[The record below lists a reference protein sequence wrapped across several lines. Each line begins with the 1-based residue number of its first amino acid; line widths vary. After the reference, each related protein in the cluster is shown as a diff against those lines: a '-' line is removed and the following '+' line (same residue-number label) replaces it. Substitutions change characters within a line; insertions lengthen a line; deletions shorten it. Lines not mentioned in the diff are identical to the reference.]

1 MAASLPELNE
11 ESFSVE
17 IEGVG
22 TFYDGFNSYRINSNY
37 TTPTDEWEFVV
48 FSDDDPAG
56 LRERWR
62 PLQPV
67 KLYVSGRCQVIGR
80 IDRIM
85 GVGAGSAALKVMGRD
100 YLADIVSS
108 TMDPTYQISKEMT
121 IGEMILE
128 VFKPWGITSVLSD
141 GGLTRNIRTGKQ
153 PYQPDPQDLERVK
166 LEDLK
171 AEENQGVFEF
181 ANKIVARHGFTI
193 QPGGTR
199 DSVLIVRPQ
208 YAQAPLY
215 SLTRPGNIFEA
226 VADRNYANVPTVTL
240 GRGRAGG
247 NKHQVSGSRSEFPT
261 FTEGAPSKIGLT
273 SEVIGITSSDGSL
286 AVTREKRFDPK
297 KGDNTIYGYTPP
309 VYKPLFF
316 RDKDSR
322 NGAQVERAVKRML
335 AERLRETLQY
345 NVTTRGHTDTDSRAV
360 WTVDTIVRVDDGVEA
375 VHENLWVY
383 ERTLGND
390 GSSGPQTDMIC
401 VRPESYVY

>member
-1 MAASLPELNE
+1 MTASLPDIEQ

-22 TFYDGFNSYRINSNY
+22 TFYDGFKSYRINSNY

-48 FSDDDPAG
+48 YSDDDPAG
-56 LRERWR
+56 LRSRWK

-67 KLYVSGRCQVIGR
+67 RLYVSGNCQIIGR

-85 GVGAGSAALKVMGRD
+85 GVGPGSSALKVMGRD
-100 YLADIVSS
+100 YLADLVDA

-153 PYQPDPQDLERVK
+153 PYQPDPQDLDQVR

-215 SLTRPGNIFEA
+215 QLGRPGNIAEG
-226 VADRNYANVPTVTL
+226 VADRNYSNVPTVTL

-247 NKHQVSGSRSEFPT
+247 NKHQVGGSRSEFPT
-261 FTEGAPSKIGLT
+261 FSEGAPSRIGLAT
-273 SEVIGITSSDGSL
+273 EVLAITTADNNI

-297 KGDNTIYGYTPP
+297 RGDNTLYGYTPP
-309 VYKPLFF
+309 VYKPLYF

-345 NVTTRGHTDTDSRAV
+345 NATTRGHTDSASGAI
-360 WTVDTIVRVDDGVEA
+360 WSLDTIARVDDGVED
-375 VHENLWVY
+375 VHENLWIFD
-383 ERTLGND
+383 RTLEND
-390 GSSGPQTDMIC
+390 GESGPQTHMVC
-401 VRPESYVY
+401 LRPESYVY

>member
-1 MAASLPELNE
+1 MSALPDLE
-11 ESFSVE
+11 EEGLSVE

-22 TFYDGFNSYRINSNY
+22 TFYDGFLSYRINSNY
-37 TTPTDEWEFVV
+37 TTPTDEWEFIVY
-48 FSDDDPAG
+48 SEDDPGA
-56 LRERWR
+56 LRDRWR
-62 PLQPV
+62 PWQPV
-67 KLYVSGRCQVIGR
+67 KLYVSGCCQVIGR

-85 GVGAGSAALKVMGRD
+85 GVGTGSSALKVSGRD
-100 YLADIVSS
+100 YLADLVDA
-108 TMDPTYQISKEMT
+108 TMDPTYQVGKEMT

-141 GGLTRNIRTGKQ
+141 GGLTRNIRTGRQ
-153 PYQPDPQDLERVK
+153 PYQPEPVDLEQLR
-166 LEDLK
+166 LEDLR

-208 YAQAPLY
+208 YRQPALYPL
-215 SLTRPGNIFEA
+215 SRPGNLAEG

-247 NKHQVSGSRSEFPT
+247 NKHQVGGSRSVFPT
-261 FTEGAPSKIGLT
+261 FSEGAPSRIGT
-273 SEVIGITSSDGSL
+273 TTEVLAITTADNNL
-286 AVTREKRFDPK
+286 AVTRELRYDPK
-297 KGDNTIYGYTPP
+297 SGDNTLYGYTPP

-322 NGAQVERAVKRML
+322 NDAQVERAVRRMV
-335 AERLRETLQY
+335 AEKLRETLQY
-345 NVTTRGHTDTDSRAV
+345 NATVRGHTETSGGAV
-360 WTVDTIVRVDDGVEA
+360 WSLDTIARVNDNVER
-375 VHENLWVY
+375 VNEDLWVWD
-383 ERTLGND
+383 RTLYND
-390 GSSGPQTDMIC
+390 GTSGPMTDMIL